1 MATDIISSRPPPD
14 WSRRLAAATFVLLL
28 VFGLVLLVFP
38 DVANEL
44 DERSGG
50 GRNLPL
56 EAVTITESKRT
67 IEEQTESTEDS
78 STQAT
83 NRRLPTGVGSSNGG
97 PGSQSDGSSERNSET
112 QSSGSSQTTGDVQT
126 TTTETIRPTRDDG
139 FASRAFAVPAVFVL
153 VRTAAVALISGLVAA
168 LVYRLGR
175 KPRARDNHVNPDEA
189 GNSSNPNPPPMPE
202 ESPPVELPTVELV
215 TPQKASAAKA
225 EVIEGIPLL
234 KEIFDARGEP
244 VIENTLPDMRVQVQL
259 TDEFTKEQPL
269 PVSLLVEDP
278 AVSVAVF
285 HTELEQRLR
294 RLSRDATAQTSPSV
308 DSILRQLVEE
318 GLFEPRA
325 TEGFRD
331 LLRLTHRALHGSTID
346 PAVAVWVRTE
356 GVSLL
361 MSLDL
366 MLPS

>member
-1 MATDIISSRPPPD
+1 MATDIISVPPPPD
-14 WSRRLAAATFVLLL
+14 WPRRLAAATFVLLF

-67 IEEQTESTEDS
+67 TEQQTDSTEDS

-83 NRRLPTGVGSSNGG
+83 NKRVPSGVGNSNGG
-97 PGSQSDGSSERNSET
+97 AGSQNPRASERDSTTTN
-112 QSSGSSQTTGDVQT
+112 SGSSQTTGDVQT
-126 TTTETIRPTRDDG
+126 TTTETVRPTRDDG
-139 FASRAFAVPAVFVL
+139 FAARALAVPAVFVL
-153 VRTAAVALISGLVAA
+153 VRTAVVALISGLVAA

-175 KPRARDNHVNPDEA
+175 KPSPRNNPGKPRHPDE
-189 GNSSNPNPPPMPE
+189 SSKPPPASVSA
-202 ESPPVELPTVELV
+202 ESPVQLPTVELV
-215 TPQKASAAKA
+215 TSQKASAAKA

-234 KEIFDARGEP
+234 KEIFEARGEP
-244 VIENTLPDMRVQVQL
+244 VIENTLPDMRVLIQL

-269 PVSLLVEDP
+269 SVSLLVEDP
-278 AVSVAVF
+278 AVSLAVF
-285 HTELEQRLR
+285 YTELEQRLR

-325 TEGFRD
+325 AEGFRD
-331 LLRLTHRALHGSTID
+331 LLRLTERALHGSTVD
-346 PAVAVWVRTE
+346 PAIAVWVRTE
-356 GVSLL
+356 GVALL